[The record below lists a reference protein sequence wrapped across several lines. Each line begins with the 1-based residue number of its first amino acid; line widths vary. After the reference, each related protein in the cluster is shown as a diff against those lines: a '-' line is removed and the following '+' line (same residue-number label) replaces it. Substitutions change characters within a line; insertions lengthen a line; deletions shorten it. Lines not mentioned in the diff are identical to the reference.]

1 MKVTV
6 TTTSTSLKD
15 LLSTSDLD
23 LVKKRCGATDKI
35 TPYMF
40 FLQVL
45 GANDVYLE
53 YYKDATVAES
63 AKIANTSG
71 TMSFALTDLQN
82 ANLIADG
89 GSSEVRVLINS

>member
-1 MKVTV
+1 MKVTA
-6 TTTSTSLKD
+6 TTTSTSVKD
-15 LLSTSDLD
+15 LLSASDLA
-23 LVKKRCGATDKI
+23 LVIKHCGATDKI

-53 YYKDATVAES
+53 YYKDATVADS
-63 AKIANTSG
+63 AKIANTTG

-82 ANLIADG
+82 AKLIADG
-89 GSSEVRVLINS
+89 GNSEVRVLINS